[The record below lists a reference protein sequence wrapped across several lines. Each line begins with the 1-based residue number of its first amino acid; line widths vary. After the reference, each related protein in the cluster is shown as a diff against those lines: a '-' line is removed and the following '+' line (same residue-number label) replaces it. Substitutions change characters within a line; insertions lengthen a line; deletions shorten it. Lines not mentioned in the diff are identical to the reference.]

1 VDVQQAWVATI
12 ECLAER
18 AKLGEIIL
26 FFADPTHPTHNSEN
40 GKKWQLKG
48 RTNTI
53 HVLSNSGR
61 QRLTILGG
69 LNALT
74 LRPTTLLT
82 EDNCDTLMTEA
93 FLEQLRQEYPDRN
106 IPLVVLLDN
115 ATYNHGA
122 QRWAKAL
129 NILLVFLPP
138 YAPNLNLIERL
149 WKFYKKEVKQNTFF
163 LFGRDEDAYVSV
175 SAIPRIG
182 CGLERNTCNS
192 LQEQVRLGVSL
203 VS

>member
-1 VDVQQAWVATI
+1 MEVQLAWVATI

-18 AKLGEIIL
+18 ARLGEIIL

-48 RTNTI
+48 RENTI

-61 QRLTILGG
+61 KRLTILGG

-93 FLEQLRQEYPDRN
+93 FLEQLREEYPDRN

-115 ATYNHGA
+115 AKYNHGA
-122 QRWAKAL
+122 VKRAKEL
-129 NILLVFLPP
+129 NIILVFLPA

-149 WKFYKKEVKQNTFF
+149 WKFYKKTVKQNQYHKTFQEF
-163 LFGRDEDAYVSV
+163 LDATISFFQHIEEYDVE
-175 SAIPRIG
+175 
-182 CGLERNTCNS
+182 LKS
-192 LQEQVRLGVSL
+192 LLSMKFEII
-203 VS
+203 

>member
-1 VDVQQAWVATI
+1 VEVQQAWIATI

-48 RTNTI
+48 RENTI

-74 LRPTTLLT
+74 LQPTTLLT

-93 FLEQLRQEYPDRN
+93 FLEQLREEYPNRS

-115 ATYNHGA
+115 AKYNHGA
-122 QRWAKAL
+122 KERAKEL
-129 NILLVFLPP
+129 NIILVFLPP

-149 WKFYKKEVKQNTFF
+149 WKFYKKTVKQNQYHKTFQEF
-163 LFGRDEDAYVSV
+163 FDATVSFFQHIEEHN
-175 SAIPRIG
+175 AE
-182 CGLERNTCNS
+182 LKS
-192 LQEQVRLGVSL
+192 LLSMKFEIIKSN
-203 VS
+203 

>member
-1 VDVQQAWVATI
+1 MQQAWIATI

-18 AKLGEIIL
+18 ARLGEIVL

-48 RTNTI
+48 REHTI
-53 HVLSNSGR
+53 PVLSNSGR
-61 QRLTILGG
+61 KRLTILGA
-69 LNALT
+69 LNPLT
-74 LRPTTLLT
+74 LRSTTLLT

-93 FLEQLRQEYPDRN
+93 FLGQLREEYPDRK

-115 ATYNHGA
+115 AKYNHGA
-122 QRWAKAL
+122 GKRAKEL

-149 WKFYKKEVKQNTFF
+149 WKFYKKEVKQNQYHETFQEF
-163 LFGRDEDAYVSV
+163 LDATIAFFGNIELYKTE
-175 SAIPRIG
+175 
-182 CGLERNTCNS
+182 LQS
-192 LQEQVRLGVSL
+192 LLSMKFEIIKSN
-203 VS
+203 

>member
-1 VDVQQAWVATI
+1 MQQAWIATI

-18 AKLGEIIL
+18 ARAGEIVL

-40 GKKWQLKG
+40 GRKWQLKG
-48 RTNTI
+48 REHTVA
-53 HVLSNSGR
+53 VLSNSGR
-61 QRLTILGG
+61 KRLTILGG

-93 FLEQLRQEYPDRN
+93 FLEQLREEYPDRS

-115 ATYNHGA
+115 AKYNHGA
-122 QRWAKAL
+122 HARAKEL
-129 NILLVFLPP
+129 NIILVFLPP

-149 WKFYKKEVKQNTFF
+149 WKFYKKIVKQNQYHRTFQEF
-163 LFGRDEDAYVSV
+163 FDATVDFFGH
-175 SAIPRIG
+175 I
-182 CGLERNTCNS
+182 ERYATEMQS
-192 LQEQVRLGVSL
+192 LLSMKFEIIKSN
-203 VS
+203 